1 MHSNGYCSA
10 IYYSYF
16 THSLFIPY
24 HNTAKLNNPP
34 DSSIPKLR
42 EVFVG
47 LVKNLQARWYE
58 IFLNLGI
65 HRNVLDK
72 CLENHPFDDH
82 SALIEMIAVWL
93 QRSDPLP
100 SWRCLVDVIQNT
112 LLEGKVALEIK
123 RKYCRELLQESEGN
137 VHSYV
142 HVLCF

>member
-1 MHSNGYCSA
+1 MECVH
-10 IYYSYF
+10 I
-16 THSLFIPY
+16 HVLFIFC
-24 HNTAKLNNPP
+24 TFTLLLTEKLNNPP

-47 LVKNLQARWYE
+47 LVKNLQPRWYE

-72 CLENHPFDDH
+72 CLESHPFDDH

-100 SWRCLVDVIQNT
+100 SWRHLVDVIQNV

-123 RKYCRELLQESEGN
+123 RKYCRELLQESEGKCA
-137 VHSYV
+137 V
-142 HVLCF
+142 HVYTILY

>member
-1 MHSNGYCSA
+1 MELPHV
-10 IYYSYF
+10 
-16 THSLFIPY
+16 LFIFCIF
-24 HNTAKLNNPP
+24 TVFLTEKLNNPP

-47 LVKNLQARWYE
+47 LVKNLQPRWYE

-72 CLENHPFDDH
+72 CLKNHPFDDH

-93 QRSDPLP
+93 QGSDPLP
-100 SWRCLVDVIQNT
+100 SWRHLVDVIQNI

-123 RKYCRELLQESEGN
+123 RKYCRELLQENEGN
-137 VHSYV
+137 VQFMYMQFNFSY
-142 HVLCF
+142 LTYLS